1 VENSQVVEL
10 QNSASLINQFSIILR
25 TANIHST
32 NNVAF
37 KSAAQRFIEII
48 NEMIA
53 SENTITLQL
62 RGDYFYIND
71 TRVRYAPEYVLNFDF
86 LAGTFR
92 NLEVGTIIVQ
102 NELTLEYVDLLIH
115 SIIEADFLQE
125 SFDFLSEKMSHV
137 SIMKLKRL
145 EEISNEEDLNIRRMV
160 RKTYFNSIFYVK
172 GVFNKIKSG
181 ERVDVRKA
189 KRVVTS
195 VVNTMIEHE
204 QILLGM
210 TAIKD
215 YDEYTYYHCT
225 NVSILSVALGQRLG
239 FNRQMLID
247 LGIASLFHDLGK
259 IDVPN
264 EVLNKPTKLEDSDW
278 RIIKKHPVWGVK
290 SLLKLRD
297 IDDLTIRAALVA
309 FEHHINMDHSG
320 YPQVK
325 DYYDLDL
332 FSRIVS
338 IADRYDAMTSARVY
352 SNVPLK
358 SDKALSIL
366 MEMGKD
372 PLLLDPLLF
381 KFFINMIGVYP
392 IGSLVKLSTN
402 ELGLVFENDTESLF
416 RPRVMVISDSSG
428 NWIEGHVVDLREK
441 NEKNDYIRTITM
453 TMDPKKYNIN
463 LAEYLL

>member
-1 VENSQVVEL
+1 VENSQVIEI
-10 QNSASLINQFSIILR
+10 QNSESLLNQFAIILR

-37 KSAAQRFIEII
+37 KSAANKFIEII
-48 NEMIA
+48 NDMIA
-53 SENTITLQL
+53 GENSITLQL
-62 RGDYFYIND
+62 RGDYFYLND

-86 LAGTFR
+86 LAGMFR
-92 NLEVGTIIVQ
+92 KIEVGTIIVKK
-102 NELTLEYVDLLIH
+102 ELTLEDVDFLIH
-115 SIIEADFLQE
+115 SIVEADFLQE
-125 SFDFLSEKMSHV
+125 TFDVLAEKMSRV
-137 SIMKLKRL
+137 SIIELKRL

-181 ERVDVRKA
+181 EKVDVRKA

-195 VVNTMIEHE
+195 VVSTMIEHE

-239 FNRQMLID
+239 LNRQMLID

-278 RIIKKHPVWGVK
+278 RIIKKHPVWGIK
-290 SLLKLRD
+290 SLLKIRD
-297 IDDLTIRAALVA
+297 IDDFTIRAALVA
-309 FEHHINMDHSG
+309 FEHHMNIDHSG
-320 YPQVK
+320 YPQVRNT
-325 DYYDLDL
+325 YDLDL
-332 FSRIVS
+332 FSKIVS

-352 SNVPLK
+352 SKTPLK

-366 MEMGKD
+366 MEND
-372 PLLLDPLLF
+372 QSLLDPLLF

-402 ELGLVFENDTESLF
+402 ELGLVFENDKESLL
-416 RPRVMVISDSSG
+416 RPRVVLISDSSG
-428 NWIEGHVVDLREK
+428 NWIKGQVVDLMEK
-441 NEKNDYIRTITM
+441 NEQNDYIRTITM

>member
-1 VENSQVVEL
+1 MGNSQVIEI
-10 QNSASLINQFSIILR
+10 QNAAGLINQFAIILR

-37 KSAAQRFIEII
+37 KSAAGKFIEII

-53 SENTITLQL
+53 HENSITLQL
-62 RGDYFYIND
+62 RGDYFYLND

-86 LAGTFR
+86 LAGMFR
-92 NLEVGTIIVQ
+92 KTEVGAIIVKK
-102 NELTLEYVDLLIH
+102 ELSLENVDFFIH
-115 SIIEADFLQE
+115 SLVEADFLHE
-125 SFDFLSEKMSHV
+125 TFDVLAEKMSRV
-137 SIMKLKRL
+137 SIIELKRL
-145 EEISNEEDLNIRRMV
+145 EEISNEEDLNVRRMV

-181 ERVDVRKA
+181 EKVDVRKA

-215 YDEYTYYHCT
+215 YDEYTYYHCA

-239 FNRQMLID
+239 LNRQMLID

-259 IDVPN
+259 IDVPH

-278 RIIKKHPVWGVK
+278 RIIKKHPIWGVK
-290 SLLKLRD
+290 SMLKIRD
-297 IDDLTIRAALVA
+297 IDDFTIRAALVA
-309 FEHHINMDHSG
+309 FEHHMNTDHSG

-325 DYYDLDL
+325 DRHELDL

-352 SNVPLK
+352 SKTPMK

-366 MEMGKD
+366 MEAD
-372 PLLLDPLLF
+372 HSHLDPLLF

-416 RPRVMVISDSSG
+416 RPRVVLISDSSG
-428 NWIEGHVVDLREK
+428 NWIKGQVVDLREK
-441 NEKNDYIRTITM
+441 NEKNEYVRTITM
-453 TMDPKKYNIN
+453 TMDPRKYNIN

>member
-1 VENSQVVEL
+1 VENSQVIEI
-10 QNSASLINQFSIILR
+10 QNSESLINQFAIILR

-37 KSAAQRFIEII
+37 KSAAQKFIEII
-48 NEMIA
+48 KEMIT
-53 SENTITLQL
+53 SENNITLQL
-62 RGDYFYIND
+62 RGDYFYLND
-71 TRVRYAPEYVLNFDF
+71 KRVRYAPEYVLNFDF
-86 LAGTFR
+86 LAGIFR
-92 NLEVGTIIVQ
+92 KIEVGTIIVK
-102 NELTLEYVDLLIH
+102 NELTLEDVDFFIH
-115 SIIEADFLQE
+115 SLVEADFLQE
-125 SFDFLSEKMSHV
+125 TFDVLAEKMSRV
-137 SIMKLKRL
+137 SIIELKRL
-145 EEISNEEDLNIRRMV
+145 EEISNEEDLNIRTMV

-181 ERVDVRKA
+181 EKVDVRKA

-239 FNRQMLID
+239 LDRKMLID
-247 LGIASLFHDLGK
+247 LGIASLFHDMGK
-259 IDVPN
+259 IDIPN

-290 SLLKLRD
+290 SLLKIRD

-309 FEHHINMDHSG
+309 FEHHMNTDHSG

-325 DYYDLDL
+325 NNYDLDL

-352 SNVPLK
+352 SKTPLK

-366 MEMGKD
+366 MEQD
-372 PLLLDPLLF
+372 HSRLDPLLF

-416 RPRVMVISDSSG
+416 RPRVMLISDSNG
-428 NWIEGHVVDLREK
+428 NWIKGHVVDLREK

-453 TMDPKKYNIN
+453 TMDPRKYNIN

>member
-1 VENSQVVEL
+1 VENSQVIEI
-10 QNSASLINQFSIILR
+10 QNSESLLNQFAIILR

-37 KSAAQRFIEII
+37 KSAANKFIEII
-48 NEMIA
+48 NDMIA
-53 SENTITLQL
+53 GENSVALQL
-62 RGDYFYIND
+62 RGDYFYLND

-86 LAGTFR
+86 LAGMFR
-92 NLEVGTIIVQ
+92 KIEVGTIIVKK
-102 NELTLEYVDLLIH
+102 ELTLEDVDFLIH
-115 SIIEADFLQE
+115 SIVEADFLQE
-125 SFDFLSEKMSHV
+125 TFDVLAEKMSRV
-137 SIMKLKRL
+137 SIIELKRL

-181 ERVDVRKA
+181 EKVDVRKA

-195 VVNTMIEHE
+195 VVSTMIEHE

-239 FNRQMLID
+239 LNRQMLID

-278 RIIKKHPVWGVK
+278 RIIKKHPVWGIK
-290 SLLKLRD
+290 SLLKIRD
-297 IDDLTIRAALVA
+297 IDDFTIRAALVA
-309 FEHHINMDHSG
+309 FEHHMNIDHSG
-320 YPQVK
+320 YPQVRNT
-325 DYYDLDL
+325 YDLDL
-332 FSRIVS
+332 FSKIVS

-352 SNVPLK
+352 SKTPLK

-366 MEMGKD
+366 MEND
-372 PLLLDPLLF
+372 QSLLDPLLF

-402 ELGLVFENDTESLF
+402 ELGLVFENDKESLL
-416 RPRVMVISDSSG
+416 RPRVVLISDSSG
-428 NWIEGHVVDLREK
+428 NWIKGQVVDLMEK
-441 NEKNDYIRTITM
+441 NEQNDYIRTITM

>member
-1 VENSQVVEL
+1 VENSQVIEI
-10 QNSASLINQFSIILR
+10 QNSESLLNQFAIILR

-37 KSAAQRFIEII
+37 KSAANKFIEII
-48 NEMIA
+48 NDMIA
-53 SENTITLQL
+53 GENSVALQL
-62 RGDYFYIND
+62 RGDYFYLND

-86 LAGTFR
+86 LAGMFR
-92 NLEVGTIIVQ
+92 KIEVGTIIVKK
-102 NELTLEYVDLLIH
+102 ELTLEDVDFLIH
-115 SIIEADFLQE
+115 SIVEADFLQE
-125 SFDFLSEKMSHV
+125 TFDVLAEKMSRV
-137 SIMKLKRL
+137 SIIELKRL

-181 ERVDVRKA
+181 EKVDVRKA

-195 VVNTMIEHE
+195 VVSTMIEHE

-239 FNRQMLID
+239 LNRQMLID

-278 RIIKKHPVWGVK
+278 RIIKKHPVWGIK
-290 SLLKLRD
+290 SLLKIRD
-297 IDDLTIRAALVA
+297 IDDFTIRAALVA
-309 FEHHINMDHSG
+309 FEHHMNIDHSG
-320 YPQVK
+320 YPQVRNT
-325 DYYDLDL
+325 YDLDL
-332 FSRIVS
+332 FSKIVS

-352 SNVPLK
+352 SKTPLK

-366 MEMGKD
+366 MEND
-372 PLLLDPLLF
+372 QSLLDPLLF

-402 ELGLVFENDTESLF
+402 ELGLVFENDKESLL
-416 RPRVMVISDSSG
+416 RPRVVLISDSSG
-428 NWIEGHVVDLREK
+428 NWIKGQVVDLMEK

>member
-1 VENSQVVEL
+1 VENSQVIEL
-10 QNSASLINQFSIILR
+10 QNSASLINQFAIILR

-37 KSAAQRFIEII
+37 KSAAQKFIQII

-53 SENTITLQL
+53 GENSITLQL
-62 RGDYFYIND
+62 RGDYFYLNEQ
-71 TRVRYAPEYVLNFDF
+71 RVRYAPEYVLNFDF
-86 LAGTFR
+86 LAGMFR
-92 NLEVGTIIVQ
+92 KIEVGTIIVKK
-102 NELTLEYVDLLIH
+102 ELTLENVDFFIH
-115 SIIEADFLQE
+115 SLVEADFLQE
-125 SFDFLSEKMSHV
+125 TFDILAEKMSRV
-137 SIMKLKRL
+137 SIIELKRL
-145 EEISNEEDLNIRRMV
+145 EEISNEEDLNIRTMV

-181 ERVDVRKA
+181 ETVDVRKA

-239 FNRQMLID
+239 LNRQMLID

-278 RIIKKHPVWGVK
+278 RIIKRHPVWGVK
-290 SLLKLRD
+290 SLLKIRD
-297 IDDLTIRAALVA
+297 IDDFTIRAALVA
-309 FEHHINMDHSG
+309 FEHHMNIDHSG
-320 YPQVK
+320 YPQAK
-325 DYYDLDL
+325 NNYALDL
-332 FSRIVS
+332 FSKIVS

-352 SNVPLK
+352 SKTPLK

-366 MEMGKD
+366 MED
-372 PLLLDPLLF
+372 DQSLLDPLLF
-381 KFFINMIGVYP
+381 KFFVNMIGVYP

-416 RPRVMVISDSSG
+416 RPRVVLISDSSG
-428 NWIEGHVVDLREK
+428 NWIKGQVVDLREK
-441 NEKNDYIRTITM
+441 NEKNDYIRSITM

>member
-1 VENSQVVEL
+1 VENSQVIEL
-10 QNSASLINQFSIILR
+10 QNSASLINQFAIILR

-37 KSAAQRFIEII
+37 KSAAQKFIQII

-53 SENTITLQL
+53 GENSITLQL
-62 RGDYFYIND
+62 RGDYFYLND
-71 TRVRYAPEYVLNFDF
+71 QRVRYAPEYVLNFDF
-86 LAGTFR
+86 LAGMFR
-92 NLEVGTIIVQ
+92 KIEVGTIIVK
-102 NELTLEYVDLLIH
+102 NKLTLENVDFFIH
-115 SIIEADFLQE
+115 SLVEADFLQE
-125 SFDFLSEKMSHV
+125 TFDILAEKMSRV
-137 SIMKLKRL
+137 SIIELKRL
-145 EEISNEEDLNIRRMV
+145 EEISNEEDLNIRTMV

-181 ERVDVRKA
+181 ETVDVRKA

-239 FNRQMLID
+239 LNRQMLID

-278 RIIKKHPVWGVK
+278 RIIKRHPVWGVK
-290 SLLKLRD
+290 SLLKIRD
-297 IDDLTIRAALVA
+297 IDDFTIRAALVA
-309 FEHHINMDHSG
+309 FEHHMNIDHSG
-320 YPQVK
+320 YPQAK
-325 DYYDLDL
+325 NNYALDL
-332 FSRIVS
+332 FSKIVS

-352 SNVPLK
+352 SKTPLK
-358 SDKALSIL
+358 SDQALSIL
-366 MEMGKD
+366 MD
-372 PLLLDPLLF
+372 DDQSLLDPLLF
-381 KFFINMIGVYP
+381 KFFVNMIGVYP

-416 RPRVMVISDSSG
+416 RPRVVLISDSSG
-428 NWIEGHVVDLREK
+428 NWIKGQVVDLREK
-441 NEKNDYIRTITM
+441 NEKNDYISSITM